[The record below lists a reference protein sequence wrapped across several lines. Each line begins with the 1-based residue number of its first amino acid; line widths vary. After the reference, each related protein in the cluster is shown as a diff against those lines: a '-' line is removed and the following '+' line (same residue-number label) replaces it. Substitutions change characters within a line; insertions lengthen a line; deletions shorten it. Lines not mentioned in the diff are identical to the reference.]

1 MKTDV
6 IYMSEQYTD
15 MIKDKNAI
23 KVSRNCID
31 NNTVQSTYDTSQ
43 GKFIVNSHFTG
54 DAKLSE
60 LIYQIIMKNED
71 SRSLHIK

>member
-1 MKTDV
+1 M
-6 IYMSEQYTD
+6 IYMSEQY
-15 MIKDKNAI
+15 MIKDEDAI
-23 KVSRNCID
+23 KVSRNSVD

-54 DAKLSE
+54 DAKLSD

-71 SRSLHIK
+71 RRTLHIK